1 VAAGGTVGILI
12 PPSLGFILYGILTQN
27 SIGKLFLAGI
37 IPGILQIV
45 IYIVVVYILCRIHP
59 SMGPAAPKIAF
70 NQKVKSLGLVWP
82 ALLLFFLVIGG
93 MYGGVFTA
101 TEAGAVGAFGALILS
116 LAKRSLKLK
125 GFWNSLTETA
135 KISGIIILLLIGA
148 YFFNGLLSVSRIPN
162 IGSEFLVGLGLNK
175 YVILTIILVI
185 YVIMGMFFDS
195 YSILVITVPV
205 LYPAILAFGFD
216 PIWYGVIMVRVIEMG
231 LISPPFGINDFA
243 LSATANIPINKVYR
257 GVIPFLISD
266 VFNLIIL
273 VAIPVLSTYLPY
285 MMITKS

>member
-1 VAAGGTVGILI
+1 
-12 PPSLGFILYGILTQN
+12 
-27 SIGKLFLAGI
+27 
-37 IPGILQIV
+37 
-45 IYIVVVYILCRIHP
+45 
-59 SMGPAAPKIAF
+59 
-70 NQKVKSLGLVWP
+70 
-82 ALLLFFLVIGG
+82 
-93 MYGGVFTA
+93 
-101 TEAGAVGAFGALILS
+101 
-116 LAKRSLKLK
+116 
-125 GFWNSLTETA
+125 
-135 KISGIIILLLIGA
+135 
-148 YFFNGLLSVSRIPN
+148 
-162 IGSEFLVGLGLNK
+162 
-175 YVILTIILVI
+175 
-185 YVIMGMFFDS
+185 MGMFFDS
-195 YSILVITVPV
+195 YSILVITIPV